1 MAWMVGLV
9 RAAAVACAATAW
21 GCGAVYP
28 ELSAPVRPAPAQR
41 ELVPPPP
48 PDLLFITFKSGEI
61 PQRTRDGRKW
71 DSIGGAAPDPFAKL
85 FIDGK
90 ELIVTPVHSNTLTPT
105 WPDQKR
111 ANYRI
116 PPNSR
121 AKVELWDSNPLNNHP
136 ICVKSL
142 EDLHEAAATGTLEV
156 TCESGAHL
164 VLRVERAHA
173 KIGLGLYYELRTQK
187 VFVTRVIGE
196 SPASRAGLGRGDEIV
211 KIQDKD
217 VKTMEEG
224 EARSLIN
231 ANAGIGV
238 KLTIR
243 HPDST
248 VKEVTLKDGP
258 LYPSV
263 DESIGVE

>member
-1 MAWMVGLV
+1 MVGLV
-9 RAAAVACAATAW
+9 RSVTLVSVATAL

-28 ELSAPVRPAPAQR
+28 ELSAPVRPAPSQR

-48 PDLLFITFKSGEI
+48 ADLLFIAFKSAEI
-61 PQRTRDGRKW
+61 PERTRDGRKW

-85 FIDGK
+85 FIDDK
-90 ELIVTPVHSNTLTPT
+90 ELIVTPVHANTLRPT

-116 PPNSR
+116 RPRAR
-121 AKVELWDSNPLNNHP
+121 AKVELWDSNALTNRP
-136 ICVKSL
+136 ICTKGL
-142 EDLHEAAATGTLEV
+142 EDLQEATATGELDV
-156 TCESGAHL
+156 QCDSGAHL
-164 VLRVERAHA
+164 TLTVEHAHA
-173 KIGLGLYYELRTQK
+173 KFGLGLYYELRTEQ

-196 SPASRAGLGRGDEIV
+196 SPASRGGLGRGDEIL

-217 VKTMEEG
+217 IKAMEEG

-231 ANAGIGV
+231 ANAAVGV
-238 KLTIR
+238 KITIR
-243 HPDST
+243 HPDGA
-248 VKEVTLKDGP
+248 VKDVALKDGP

-263 DESIGVE
+263 EESVRVE

>member
-9 RAAAVACAATAW
+9 RSASAVGVATAL

-28 ELSAPVRPAPAQR
+28 ELSAPVRTAPAER

-48 PDLLFITFKSGEI
+48 ADLLFITFKSAEI
-61 PQRTRDGRKW
+61 PERTRDGRKW

-85 FIDGK
+85 YINDK
-90 ELIVTPVHSNTLTPT
+90 ELIVTPVHANTLRPT

-116 PPNSR
+116 SPRSR
-121 AKVELWDSNPLNNHP
+121 AKVELWDSNTLTNRP
-136 ICVKSL
+136 ICVKAL
-142 EDLHEAAATGTLEV
+142 DDLHEAAATGTLDV
-156 TCESGAHL
+156 MCDSGAHL
-164 VLRVERAHA
+164 TLTVERAHA
-173 KIGLGLYYELRTQK
+173 KVGLGLYYELRTEQ

-224 EARSLIN
+224 EPRSLIN
-231 ANAGIGV
+231 ANAAIGV

-243 HPDST
+243 HPDGST
-248 VKEVTLKDGP
+248 KDVTLKDGP

-263 DESIGVE
+263 DESIKVE